1 VGQHLTEKLIRDLP
15 VPSRGNKIHYDDVLP
30 GFGVRITATG
40 FRSFILNYHTQDGR
54 ERRLTIGGPPA
65 WNLVRAR
72 QAAADYRRQIDGG
85 EDPLADLTAAREAPT
100 IRDLAERFEREF
112 VPGKR
117 PNTAYEYRAL
127 LATHIL
133 PKLGAMKV
141 AAVTHADIDRLHR
154 QLSVRAPYRAN
165 RLAALLSK
173 LFALAIRWKM
183 RLDNPAQGLERNRE
197 EKRARYLSA
206 TELPRLLAAI
216 HKHEQRQGARAILLL
231 LLTGARRAEVLTATW
246 NQFDLDHGVWTKPAA
261 STKQKAL
268 HHVPLSN
275 PAIELLK
282 QIQQESV
289 LSEFL
294 FPARDGGHRI
304 DIKKDWAQVCR
315 AAGIT
320 GLRLHD
326 LRHSYASMLVSAG
339 LSLPI
344 VGALLGHSQAS
355 TTQRYAHLA
364 DDPLR
369 QATAKVGQIVVDA
382 GRK

>member
-1 VGQHLTEKLIRDLP
+1 
-15 VPSRGNKIHYDDVLP
+15 
-30 GFGVRITATG
+30 
-40 FRSFILNYHTQDGR
+40 
-54 ERRLTIGGPPA
+54 
-65 WNLVRAR
+65 
-72 QAAADYRRQIDGG
+72 
-85 EDPLADLTAAREAPT
+85 
-100 IRDLAERFEREF
+100 
-112 VPGKR
+112 
-117 PNTAYEYRAL
+117 
-127 LATHIL
+127 
-133 PKLGAMKV
+133 
-141 AAVTHADIDRLHR
+141 
-154 QLSVRAPYRAN
+154 
-165 RLAALLSK
+165 
-173 LFALAIRWKM
+173 M